1 MKNGCF
7 FFKLAPKPVQTG
19 YNPSQPSG
27 WAMCFTFKHC
37 WLYFSLF
44 LYQSASVSH
53 MLTSGSREVK
63 TTILNQLLSRLFNW
77 KNKWYHVS
85 SASPELCYDQGCQVE
100 QWYAWLLIDSIIWL
114 HSVRL
119 PLWKMFQ
126 SGGCFHRCGY
136 RLSDSTLTKNRASE

>member
-1 MKNGCF
+1 MVAF
-7 FFKLAPKPVQTG
+7 FLKLAPKPVQTG
-19 YNPSQPSG
+19 YDPSRPSG

-44 LYQSASVSH
+44 LYQSPSVSH
-53 MLTSGSREVK
+53 MLTSGSWEVK

-77 KNKWYHVS
+77 KT
-85 SASPELCYDQGCQVE
+85 CDDQGCQVE

-126 SGGCFHRCGY
+126 SGGCFHRCDY
-136 RLSDSTLTKNRASE
+136 RPSDSTLTKNRASE